1 MSTEELLSLSNN
13 KLLKNSKSSDEEK
26 AEYMRKTLLLRDI
39 TSDLP
44 RDSINSVISMANNVV
59 NFFSLGIVEK
69 DSFPTLKDNSVLKD
83 SEKYGEYSS
92 KEDLTN
98 AIQENKKELYLK
110 TGTYNPSANFV
121 ADTIVDIASFALLNK
136 VGMNSTAALATSSA
150 INTLGETGSV
160 EDASKSIVSS
170 YLFSK
175 ILDSKLT
182 NKIQET
188 SSGKISKFIEN
199 ISARNP
205 EIINSQLKKNIAKAL
220 PDVLSTF
227 TSVGI
232 SRGIAGESNAIMQ
245 HGKDALNSDAQKN
258 IFLDSMVWAAF
269 SAGLTGYKGVKLK
282 IENKEMEKAKID
294 NLYKDLGLDPTNTYT
309 IDELNAQYKKL
320 SKQNHPDL
328 AHGDEKL
335 QAQYT
340 ERMQQINSSYNQL
353 KQYLTEHKL
362 YEPEF
367 KAFPT
372 NDDIDVGYI
381 LKNLDDGVKVLKD
394 NTIYVDTNNA
404 LMNTAKSIANSQIIN
419 TTVPIIQDNQVVG
432 FSKERVVPFNVENSK
447 VDVFPGITLSEDGA
461 IDVIDI
467 NSGAKLLTNA
477 KDIQTAINTV
487 ADGLRSPDDKTM
499 NFINNSINKS
509 KFESLK
515 AIEQIA
521 STIQDRASQIEINS
535 NQGTETLQDIQ
546 KSINSIGNDTV
557 YSNED
562 TKNILNYVNDN
573 VKNIHSFEQNGDT
586 YVNSLNQDGSITYQ
600 QKLDKDSYKGIEIKE
615 IVNNAI
621 QNADLSDINAYTNN
635 NVKEINNSNMPE
647 TKISNSNREIT
658 NYTDKDIKNIIEPF
672 SVKNS
677 YTKKEVANI
686 WNNISEKNY
695 DATYD
700 KDGNIEKYI
709 AIENDGRNIVVNKYN
724 NNDEIE
730 KSIAIQSDNG
740 YFSAADI
747 KNAVVS
753 ISGINDDNVKK
764 PISETQKNDNGISNV
779 ATTKKVDV
787 AGFQLP
793 GSINMK
799 DDVRAIPRGNASNML
814 FEQNLSGNSVPQ
826 VNNSVKNVV
835 KNKHKYA
842 EYINKYKEL
851 SKKNNKI
858 DGDIV
863 EINTNIFDGISK
875 KKQSQLLNEYLKN
888 EVKGKDYIV
897 GLQKIIATSKTI
909 GKLKNGKTNFD
920 KHIDITIRDELKANI
935 IGNLDNIIKKSKIYQ
950 SNLPDKKNHS
960 FADFFDRRKSI
971 IKYGDKKY
979 EVMFEIGK
987 KDNVNTLYS
996 IENIKITQKNRLSLP
1011 KQADKSLPNTNNI
1024 VGGSHKSNDSIANI
1038 DKNVKSHI
1046 KSMQKKD
1053 LSSPKLVSKRDLQN
1067 TNNGMRVY

>member
-1 MSTEELLSLSNN
+1 MSTEELLNLSND
-13 KLLKNSKSSDEEK
+13 KQLKGSNLSDDEK

-44 RDSINSVISMANNVV
+44 RDSINSVISMANNVA
-59 NFFSLGIVEK
+59 NFFSLGIIEK
-69 DSFPTLKDNSVLKD
+69 DSFPTIKDNSVLKD
-83 SEKYGEYSS
+83 SEKYGDYGSQEELT
-92 KEDLTN
+92 KE
-98 AIQENKKELYLK
+98 IQDNKKELYLK

-136 VGMNSTAALATSSA
+136 AGMNSTAALATSSA

-160 EDASKSIVSS
+160 EDASKSVVSN
-170 YLFSK
+170 YIFSK
-175 ILDSKLT
+175 VLDSKLT

-188 SSGKISKFIEN
+188 SSKKISKFIEN
-199 ISARNP
+199 IVAKNP
-205 EIINSQLKKNIAKAL
+205 EIINSQLKKNISEAL

-227 TSVGI
+227 ASVGI

-245 HGKDALNSDAQKN
+245 QGKDALNSDTQKN
-258 IFLDSMVWAAF
+258 IFLDSMVWATF

-419 TTVPIIQDNQVVG
+419 TTVPIIQDNQVIG

-447 VDVFPGITLSEDGA
+447 VDVFPGITLSEDGT

-467 NSGAKLLTNA
+467 NSGAKLLANA

-487 ADGLRSPDDKTM
+487 ADGLRNPDDKTM

-509 KFESLK
+509 KFENLK

-521 STIQDRASQIEINS
+521 SAIQDRASQIETNTNRS
-535 NQGTETLQDIQ
+535 TETLQDIQ

-562 TKNILNYVNDN
+562 AKNILNYVNDN

-586 YVNSLNQDGSITYQ
+586 YINSLNKDGSIAYQ
-600 QKLDKDSYKGIEIKE
+600 QKLDKDSYKGIEIKK

-635 NVKEINNSNMPE
+635 NVKEINNSNVSE

-658 NYTDKDIKNIIEPF
+658 NYTDNNIKNIIEPF
-672 SVKNS
+672 SAKNR
-677 YTKKEVANI
+677 YTKKELANI

-730 KSIAIQSDNG
+730 KSVVVYNDNG
-740 YFSAADI
+740 EFSSDGI
-747 KNAVVS
+747 KNALENIIYNNSPKDEAINYTGVSNLSFAEQVDIWKKGKLSKNTHLLVLKHTPEIYQKLGAKDFPITIVANKLQRIYERTGNQQGRYHGLGEKVKELPRAIENPLNIVLSTTQENSLVVITDLSDNNDNIVVVS
-753 ISGINDDNVKK
+753 LKLNGNGQVEIDNVKQN
-764 PISETQKNDNGISNV
+764 ISANILTSAYGRENYDRQNKKINGSY
-779 ATTKKVDV
+779 K
-787 AGFQLP
+787 GW
-793 GSINMK
+793 M
-799 DDVRAIPRGNASNML
+799 
-814 FEQNLSGNSVPQ
+814 EQNFQ
-826 VNNSVKNVV
+826 KDRII
-835 KNKHKYA
+835 YD
-842 EYINKYKEL
+842 
-851 SKKNNKI
+851 I
-858 DGDIV
+858 DEG
-863 EINTNIFDGISK
+863 
-875 KKQSQLLNEYLKN
+875 
-888 EVKGKDYIV
+888 
-897 GLQKIIATSKTI
+897 
-909 GKLKNGKTNFD
+909 
-920 KHIDITIRDELKANI
+920 
-935 IGNLDNIIKKSKIYQ
+935 IIKKPINGQ
-950 SNLPDKKNHS
+950 RLELPNSNNKL
-960 FADFFDRRKSI
+960 
-971 IKYGDKKY
+971 
-979 EVMFEIGK
+979 V
-987 KDNVNTLYS
+987 TT
-996 IENIKITQKNRLSLP
+996 NIKGSNIKDIIPHDTKLVKN
-1011 KQADKSLPNTNNI
+1011 
-1024 VGGSHKSNDSIANI
+1024 
-1038 DKNVKSHI
+1038 DKNISDNYMQE
-1046 KSMQKKD
+1046 SRNNTQKKD